1 MMAQTNSYS
10 GTFRKKDGSDRQ
22 MRFVRMAEL
31 TEQQKSNIGLIPGA
45 SANRQIYLQ
54 PGFEIVYDLDAKE
67 FRTFNWNA
75 TVGEVQKQQ
84 IEF

>member
-1 MMAQTNSYS
+1 MTQTNSYT
-10 GTFRKKDGSDRQ
+10 GTFTKKDGTSRQ

-31 TEQQKSNIGLIPGA
+31 TEQQKSTIGLIPGA
-45 SANRQIYLQ
+45 SANRQVYLQ
-54 PGFEIVYDLDAKE
+54 PGFEIVYDLDAKD

-75 TVGEVQKQQ
+75 TAGEVQKQT

>member
-1 MMAQTNSYS
+1 MAQTNSYT
-10 GTFRKKDGSDRQ
+10 GTFTKKDGTTRQ

-31 TEQQKSNIGLIPGA
+31 TEQQKGTIGLIPGA
-45 SANRQIYLQ
+45 SANRQVYLQ
-54 PGFEIVYDLDAKE
+54 PGFEIVYDLDAKD

-75 TVGEVQKQQ
+75 TAGEVQKQT

>member
-1 MMAQTNSYS
+1 MAQTNSYL
-10 GTFRKKDGSDRQ
+10 GTFNKKDGTARQ
-22 MRFVRMAEL
+22 MRFLRMAEL

-54 PGFEIVYDLDAKE
+54 PGFEIVYDLDAKD

-75 TVGEVQKQQ
+75 TVGEVQKQP
-84 IEF
+84 IDF